1 MSDALPTEA
10 PVAGELVSL
19 HSLNRQELNGQRAIV
34 TGQLGGNMRLPV
46 QLIGTGANLSVRL
59 HNVTRTTGESA
70 DVPICRICFEPA
82 APHCPLSQ
90 PCSCRGTSAWA
101 HLECLT
107 RWRRSSVN
115 IDAAIECGQ
124 CKQRYRDRLS
134 IELIAE
140 AARAQRDNFGSISL
154 SNALEMAREFADQGH
169 YAEAEALYRH
179 GLRSLPTAAHGG
191 VDERVTDMACDATN
205 NLAMAMLEGGDL
217 GGALPLLRRTLEV
230 SRGSLGDRHPS
241 TLTSVNNLGR
251 ATPLGKSANI
261 ASGSH
266 APLVLRAGSSSR
278 RVASWRRPSSSTARP
293 SPPAATSSAPRTRTP
308 STRPSTSRVCSRRGV
323 WPVVDCRHP
332 LSPSVNPLPLLHLR
346 RRATSPEPSRST
358 ARCFRCCGLPSAAG
372 TLTPSTPCK
381 VCSRLARMR
390 SMCGVNVLRQ
400 CGLSLRP
407 LHSALPARPRGGG
420 ESPLPRG
427 TWHRS

>member
-1 MSDALPTEA
+1 MSDALPAAEA

-34 TGQLGGNMRLPV
+34 TGRLGGNMRLPV

-101 HLECLT
+101 HRECLT

-124 CKQRYRDRLS
+124 CKQRYRDQLS

-251 ATPLGKSANI
+251 ATPLGK
-261 ASGSH
+261 
-266 APLVLRAGSSSR
+266 LVLKKGGELEEAEQLYREALAARRDVLGASHEDTLNSTFNLAGLLKAWRAKGDIAGAEPLYREVLQVLRSTVGS
-278 RVASWRRPSSSTARP
+278 
-293 SPPAATSSAPRTRTP
+293 
-308 STRPSTSRVCSRRGV
+308 
-323 WPVVDCRHP
+323 RHP
-332 LSPSVNPLPLLHLR
+332 HALN
-346 RRATSPEPSRST
+346 A
-358 ARCFRCCGLPSAAG
+358 
-372 TLTPSTPCK
+372 
-381 VCSRLARMR
+381 M
-390 SMCGVNVLRQ
+390 Q
-400 CGLSLRP
+400 GLSTLLFQLGREEEAKVLCREALGIARDVVGVYHP
-407 LHSALPARPRGGG
+407 LYQVLANNPWGMR
-420 ESPLPRG
+420 
-427 TWHRS
+427 

>member
-1 MSDALPTEA
+1 MSDALPAAEA

-34 TGQLGGNMRLPV
+34 TGRLGGNMRLPV

-101 HLECLT
+101 HRECLT

-124 CKQRYRDRLS
+124 CKQRYRDQLS

-251 ATPLGKSANI
+251 ATPLGMSANI

-323 WPVVDCRHP
+323 W
-332 LSPSVNPLPLLHLR
+332 LSSPPLPLGQPPP
-346 RRATSPEPSRST
+346 SPPPKAKGDIAGAEPLYREVLQVLRST
-358 ARCFRCCGLPSAAG
+358 VGSRHPHALNAMQGLQPPRSHA
-372 TLTPSTPCK
+372 
-381 VCSRLARMR
+381 VCVWRQR
-390 SMCGVNVLRQ
+390 LRQ

>member
-1 MSDALPTEA
+1 MSDALPAAEA

-34 TGQLGGNMRLPV
+34 TGRLGGNMRLPV

-101 HLECLT
+101 HRECLT

-124 CKQRYRDRLS
+124 CKQRYRDQLS

-191 VDERVTDMACDATN
+191 VDERVTDMACDAT
-205 NLAMAMLEGGDL
+205 EG
-217 GGALPLLRRTLEV
+217 
-230 SRGSLGDRHPS
+230 H
-241 TLTSVNNLGR
+241 
-251 ATPLGKSANI
+251 
-261 ASGSH
+261 
-266 APLVLRAGSSSR
+266 
-278 RVASWRRPSSSTARP
+278 W
-293 SPPAATSSAPRTRTP
+293 
-308 STRPSTSRVCSRRGV
+308 
-323 WPVVDCRHP
+323 
-332 LSPSVNPLPLLHLR
+332 
-346 RRATSPEPSRST
+346 
-358 ARCFRCCGLPSAAG
+358 
-372 TLTPSTPCK
+372 
-381 VCSRLARMR
+381 
-390 SMCGVNVLRQ
+390 
-400 CGLSLRP
+400 
-407 LHSALPARPRGGG
+407 
-420 ESPLPRG
+420 
-427 TWHRS
+427 

>member
-1 MSDALPTEA
+1 MSDALPAAEA

-34 TGQLGGNMRLPV
+34 TGRLGGNMRLPV

-101 HLECLT
+101 HRECLT

-124 CKQRYRDRLS
+124 CKQRYRDQLS

-241 TLTSVNNLGR
+241 TLTSVNNLG
-251 ATPLGKSANI
+251 
-261 ASGSH
+261 
-266 APLVLRAGSSSR
+266 LVLKKGGELEEAEQLYREALAARRDVLGASHEDTLNSTFNLAGLLKAKGDIAGAEPLYR
-278 RVASWRRPSSSTARP
+278 EVLQVLRSTVG
-293 SPPAATSSAPRTRTP
+293 S
-308 STRPSTSRVCSRRGV
+308 
-323 WPVVDCRHP
+323 RHP
-332 LSPSVNPLPLLHLR
+332 HALN
-346 RRATSPEPSRST
+346 A
-358 ARCFRCCGLPSAAG
+358 
-372 TLTPSTPCK
+372 
-381 VCSRLARMR
+381 M
-390 SMCGVNVLRQ
+390 Q
-400 CGLSLRP
+400 GLSTLLFQLGREEEAKVLCREALGIARDVVGVYHP
-407 LHSALPARPRGGG
+407 LYQVLANNPWGMR
-420 ESPLPRG
+420 
-427 TWHRS
+427 